1 MKMQFLSLFLLATT
15 TLSAQNGLLAEYYD
29 GKDFK
34 DKKVTR
40 TEAAI
45 DFDWNDKAPAKGINL
60 NEFSARWMGQL
71 NPPVSGEYV
80 FFIRVD
86 DGARLFINGKN
97 VIDAWDLHD
106 SENFNGKIY
115 LDKNQ
120 TYELKMEYF
129 NALFEGEIHLTW
141 QLPTEKPF
149 FGGLMGYNE
158 KKIDSKYFKS
168 IPNQQ
173 PKQEV
178 SEVELK
184 QIQIQQTVPEK
195 PKKVKPKPQA
205 PPKAKPTPV
214 AAPVSKEMIESY
226 LPKNILFVKSKS
238 IMEEGSYAEL
248 DRLADML
255 LKYPALKV
263 SIAGHT
269 DNVGNTEKNL
279 ILSEERAKV
288 VADYLIAKGI
298 NAARVS
304 SKGYGSSRPI
314 YTPGENAKNRRV
326 EFIVE

>member
-1 MKMQFLSLFLLATT
+1 MKMLIFFLLFAPTL
-15 TLSAQNGLLAEYYD
+15 LSAQNGLIAEYYD
-29 GKDFK
+29 GKDFN

-40 TEAAI
+40 NEAAI
-45 DFDWNDKAPAKGINL
+45 DFNWDDKAPAKDINL
-60 NEFSARWMGQL
+60 NEFSARWTGQL
-71 NPPVSGEYV
+71 NPPVSGEYI

-86 DGARLFINGKN
+86 DGARLFINGKK

-106 SENFNGKIY
+106 SETFDGKIY

-120 TYELKMEYF
+120 TYELKVEYF
-129 NALFEGEIHLTW
+129 NALIEGEIHLTW
-141 QLPTEKPF
+141 QLPTEKPL

-173 PKQEV
+173 PKPEA
-178 SEVELK
+178 SKIE
-184 QIQIQQTVPEK
+184 IQPSPLPKPVLEK
-195 PKKVKPKPQA
+195 PKKVKPKPQT
-205 PPKAKPTPV
+205 PPKPEPTPEV
-214 AAPVSKEMIESY
+214 APVSKEMIESY

-269 DNVGNTEKNL
+269 DNVGNAEKNL

-288 VADYLIAKGI
+288 VADYLISKGI
-298 NAARVS
+298 DATRVS
-304 SKGYGSSRPI
+304 SKGYGSTRPI

-326 EFIVE
+326 EFVVE